1 MRKQRK
7 KCLVLLSIT
16 VLLLF
21 IAAFAEKLC
30 PYDPYAQDL
39 SISMKAPNLA
49 HPFGTDRYGRDLLS
63 RVLAGSTVSVFSTL
77 LLIAIVTVLG
87 TAMGLFCG
95 WYGGRLDSILM
106 RISDLFLAFPGL
118 VFALAVAGVLGGGI
132 QNAVLALML
141 IGWPKFARLARSL
154 TLAQKKSTYLM
165 AAKLSGSSDWKILIH
180 HVLPNIAGPILVTAV
195 LDIGTMLMELAGLSF
210 LGLGVKPPMAEWG
223 SMINEGKSML
233 QIAPWMVLAPGGAV
247 FVTVMIFNL
256 LGDTLRDYLDPKQ
269 RKR

>member
-21 IAAFAEKLC
+21 TAAFAEKLC

-141 IGWPKFARLARSL
+141 IGWPKFCE
-154 TLAQKKSTYLM
+154 TCQKSDTGAEKINVSDGSKAFWKQWLENSYPSCS
-165 AAKLSGSSDWKILIH
+165 AKYCRTDSCNGCAGYRNHADGACRPVFSGTGRK
-180 HVLPNIAGPILVTAV
+180 TAY
-195 LDIGTMLMELAGLSF
+195 G
-210 LGLGVKPPMAEWG
+210 
-223 SMINEGKSML
+223 
-233 QIAPWMVLAPGGAV
+233 
-247 FVTVMIFNL
+247 
-256 LGDTLRDYLDPKQ
+256 
-269 RKR
+269 